1 MSTSSSSTNTSLR
14 AGVAWPPPGNLEPR
28 GRWRGGRR
36 SGWQRRGAKGATG
49 VRRGFSGV
57 ASGAMIDGDVGVRF
71 ACGVA
76 GGAMTGGSQAHGTNW
91 SPLSRHV
98 GWRSTSPGV
107 MGRGT
112 RQTMAIAAAARA
124 RLVFLI

>member
-1 MSTSSSSTNTSLR
+1 
-14 AGVAWPPPGNLEPR
+14 
-28 GRWRGGRR
+28 
-36 SGWQRRGAKGATG
+36 
-49 VRRGFSGV
+49 
-57 ASGAMIDGDVGVRF
+57 MIDGDVGVRF
-71 ACGVA
+71 DGDVGVRFAGVA
-76 GGAMTGGSQAHGTNW
+76 GGATPTGGSQAQGTSW

-98 GWRSTSPGV
+98 GWSRTSPGL